1 MPNLVVVVGL
11 FLASLIA
18 FAIGVMVFTVFG
30 PWLRARIGCATVSWW
45 RLCTMAMRRINLGT
59 AVNVYILAKQAGVD
73 VSIDEIESHMLAGG
87 NVNRVMVAAAVARR
101 AGVSFSF
108 RMAAGFDLSGRDVV
122 SIAQDLVHAKE
133 TGLREQAEKA
143 SSATVA
149 AQVGATAEVVHVVGP
164 PGLVTVDG
172 KLVQAVSVGGYL
184 PKGATV
190 RIIGTIENMVVVK
203 ATAD

>member
-1 MPNLVVVVGL
+1 MPNLVIAVAL
-11 FLASLIA
+11 FLGSIVA

-30 PWLRARIGCATVSWW
+30 PWLRARAGRAPIAWL
-45 RLCTMAMRRINLGT
+45 RLCTMAMRRVNLGT
-59 AVNVYILAKQAGVD
+59 VVNVYILAKQAGVD
-73 VSIDEIESHMLAGG
+73 ASIDEIESHMLAGG

-101 AGVSFSF
+101 ADVSFSF

-143 SSATVA
+143 NREALA
-149 AQVGATAEVVHVVGP
+149 ARVGRTAEVVHAIGP

-172 KLVQAVSVGGYL
+172 ELVQAVSVGGYL

-190 RIIGTIENMVVVK
+190 EIVGTKDNMVVVK
-203 ATAD
+203 AAAD